1 MASAVLHAKIAY
13 ANCERLRRAICMIGP
28 RLADIPGIGAVHR
41 RVNTF
46 DNFIEYMVHA
56 ESLRA
61 VMLLNN

>member
-1 MASAVLHAKIAY
+1 
-13 ANCERLRRAICMIGP
+13 MIGP